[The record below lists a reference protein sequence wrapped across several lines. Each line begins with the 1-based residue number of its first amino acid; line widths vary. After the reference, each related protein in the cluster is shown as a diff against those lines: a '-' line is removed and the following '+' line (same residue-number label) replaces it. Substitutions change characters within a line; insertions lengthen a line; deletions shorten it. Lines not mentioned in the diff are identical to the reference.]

1 MAKNSN
7 WLMCNNILD
16 ISKIRTGVPGFDDL
30 FYGGLRLPGW
40 KETNGRDGICIVI
53 YGDRGISKSD
63 LAMQIM
69 RGVNDYLKKIYGAEN
84 KLTPK
89 YQTLNHRES
98 ELRKKYV
105 GLEVGGMID
114 DIKLPDVR
122 PEAVHTCRL
131 CLYFPNI
138 RERLNGMVSTCPPSL
153 HPCDADE
160 IKDCLIC
167 KLLRHEIINYSD
179 RSQSMHWT
187 YGDVSDTSNL
197 LDNLKEDAIDA
208 GRIFEKGKDE
218 DAPSSNYQSI
228 AYRRF
233 KEFQK
238 EISDAA
244 NELDKEKAQVDIE
257 SVGFKWSSYVI
268 EGFTAFR
275 DDELLR
281 LPFTDLIL
289 KLRKTAA
296 VSILVLDERG
306 DRPHLNAD
314 IIVHMRYNTDIAAQY
329 TYYELQIVKSDL
341 QQHVHGWH
349 KYRKLRD
356 LSVKIYPSMHSLL
369 TRRFS
374 SDNAVLR
381 LEQDN
386 MRYPQSLL
394 HRFQSSCARWNDVS
408 SIGFANIISNAL
420 SDKSDKANPYSP
432 DNTAC
437 TIELV
442 DAQSYPALY
451 DFVLRKTANDDTT
464 VAVFLLGKTEQHF
477 RQLIQ
482 SRDFPESSLKNLHYW
497 ETSLGCIW
505 AEEYTSIIKEYIYRW
520 KKLSKQKNLHIVI
533 DDIANINL
541 YPLMNRE
548 QLFIPVVANVC
559 KNAAM
564 LQGFDEN
571 DRGINILLS
580 LVCTCNEISQ
590 YKQISQ
596 IINNQ

>member
-1 MAKNSN
+1 MEHKNE
-7 WLMCNNILD
+7 LD
-16 ISKIRTGVPGFDDL
+16 ISKICTGVSGFDDL

-40 KETNGRDGICIVI
+40 NDGKGRDGICIVI

-69 RGVNDYLKKIYGAEN
+69 RGVDAYFFRLYGEDKKMS
-84 KLTPK
+84 PK
-89 YQTLNHRES
+89 YKTLNHRES
-98 ELRKKYV
+98 ELRKKYI

-114 DIKLPDVR
+114 DIKLPDIR
-122 PEAVHTCRL
+122 PEANHCCKL
-131 CLYFPNI
+131 CQFFPNL
-138 RERLNGMVSTCPPSL
+138 RAKLNGLVPTSLPYGQTCGL
-153 HPCDADE
+153 QE
-160 IKDCLIC
+160 ISQCQIC

-187 YGDVSDTSNL
+187 YGDISDMSNV
-197 LDNLKEDAIDA
+197 LDFLKADEIDTNN
-208 GRIFEKGKDE
+208 IFEPGRE
-218 DAPSSNYQSI
+218 NVFSSNYQSI
-228 AYRRF
+228 AYRIF
-233 KEFQK
+233 KDFQK
-238 EISDAA
+238 EITDAA
-244 NELDKEKAQVDIE
+244 DGSHKSLNNAMDFV
-257 SVGFKWSSYVI
+257 WSSYVI

-306 DRPHLNAD
+306 EKPHLNAD
-314 IIVHMRYNTDIAAQY
+314 IIIHMRYNTDEEAKY

-356 LSVKIYPSMHSLL
+356 LSVRIYPSMHSLL

-394 HRFQSSCARWNDVS
+394 NRFRNSCALSTDKNPIPFANVINDVM
-408 SIGFANIISNAL
+408 
-420 SDKSDKANPYSP
+420 SDHQDKDRSYDAKNKNYQ
-432 DNTAC
+432 
-437 TIELV
+437 IELI
-442 DAQSYPALY
+442 DANSYAGLY
-451 DFVLRKTANDDTT
+451 SGVLSQAQLNNTT
-464 VAVFLLGKTEQHF
+464 VAVFLLGKTEQYF
-477 RQLIQ
+477 RRL
-482 SRDFPESSLKNLHYW
+482 FESSDLPEYALRNIHYW
-497 ETSLGCIW
+497 ETSIGCIW
-505 AEEYTSIIKEYIYRW
+505 AEEYASIIKDYIYRW
-520 KKLSKQKNLHIVI
+520 KKVSDKKNLHIII

-548 QLFIPVVANVC
+548 RLFIPVVANIC
-559 KNAAM
+559 KNASM

-571 DRGINILLS
+571 DRGIHIQLS
-580 LVCTCNEISQ
+580 FVCTNENL
-590 YKQISQ
+590 KQFNVINQ
-596 IINNQ
+596 IVNNQ

>member
-1 MAKNSN
+1 MS
-7 WLMCNNILD
+7 NNILD

-30 FYGGLRLPGW
+30 FYGGLRLPGR
-40 KETNGRDGICIVI
+40 KEENEREGICIVI

-69 RGVNDYLKKIYGAEN
+69 RGVDDYFTRIYGAEN

-89 YQTLNHRES
+89 YQTLNQRES
-98 ELRKKYV
+98 ELRKKYI

-122 PEAVHTCRL
+122 SDDIRTCRL
-131 CLYFPNI
+131 CQYFPNI
-138 RERLNGMVSTCPPSL
+138 REKLKGMVSSCPPSFQA
-153 HPCDADE
+153 CGAE
-160 IKDCLIC
+160 MIKNCLIC
-167 KLLRHEIINYSD
+167 KLLRHEIVNYSD

-187 YGDVSDTSNL
+187 YGDVSDATNL
-197 LDNLKEDAIDA
+197 LDNLKEDAINTRD
-208 GRIFEKGKDE
+208 IFEKGKDE
-218 DAPSSNYQSI
+218 DMPSSNYQSI
-228 AYRRF
+228 AYRKF
-233 KEFQK
+233 KDFQK
-238 EISDAA
+238 KIADAA
-244 NELDKEKAQVDIE
+244 IKSNQSSNNAVDF
-257 SVGFKWSSYVI
+257 VWSSYVI

-289 KLRKTAA
+289 KLRKTTA

-306 DRPHLNAD
+306 ERPHLNAD
-314 IIVHMRYNTDIAAQY
+314 IIIHMRYNTDEAAKY

-381 LEQDN
+381 LGQDN
-386 MRYPQSLL
+386 MLYPQSLL
-394 HRFQSSCARWNDVS
+394 NRFRNSCALGPDKNP
-408 SIGFANIISNAL
+408 IPFANIIDNVMRDHQ
-420 SDKSDKANPYSP
+420 DKERSYNENNKNYE
-432 DNTAC
+432 
-437 TIELV
+437 IGLV
-442 DAQSYPALY
+442 DEQRYDELFNIIASQAQ
-451 DFVLRKTANDDTT
+451 KGDTT
-464 VAVFLLGKTEQHF
+464 IAVFLLGKTEQHF
-477 RQLIQ
+477 RRTIRTLNLKE
-482 SRDFPESSLKNLHYW
+482 DALKNIHYW

-505 AEEYTSIIKEYIYRW
+505 AEEYTSIIKDYIYRW
-520 KKLSKQKNLHIVI
+520 KKVSKQKNLHIVI

-548 QLFIPVVANVC
+548 RLFIPVVANIC

-571 DRGINILLS
+571 NRGVNIQLS
-580 LVCTCNEISQ
+580 LVCTDKEIQQ
-590 YKQISQ
+590 YKQINQ
-596 IINNQ
+596 IVSNQ